1 LAQEVYSLPLC
12 DTLFHYEDY
21 LGQVSLKES
30 EDAIV
35 KTGLVAS
42 IFGFLFNIV
51 TFIFFLIFSDDAG
64 VD

>member
-1 LAQEVYSLPLC
+1 MVRSR
-12 DTLFHYEDY
+12 
-21 LGQVSLKES
+21 LKDS